1 MRRAIV
7 RGGGAGV
14 AMNEGACRFGLW
26 WVHVTWQGNTVYR
39 VRFAKS
45 GEEGEVPPV
54 VRRYLAGQRVDPA
67 GMQSAAA
74 AEGAPF
80 AGIYRAVAGV
90 GYGST
95 ATYGEIAAAA
105 GTSPRVV
112 GTAMKHNPTP
122 LVIPCHRIVA
132 KGGIGGFS
140 PGIEIKE
147 ALLRMEAGERRI
159 F

>member
-7 RGGGAGV
+7 RRGGAGM

-26 WVHVTWQGNTVYR
+26 WVHVTWQGNTVHR
-39 VRFAKS
+39 VRFSRS
-45 GEEGEVPPV
+45 GEEGVVPPV
-54 VRRYLAGQRVDPA
+54 VRGYLAGKRIDPA
-67 GMQSAAA
+67 GLQSAAT

-80 AGIYRAVAGV
+80 SAIYRAVATV
-90 GYGST
+90 GYGCT
-95 ATYGEIAAAA
+95 ATYGAIADAA

-112 GTAMKHNPTP
+112 GTAMKRNPTP

-132 KGGIGGFS
+132 KDGIGGFS
-140 PGIEIKE
+140 PDIEIKE